1 MGERETETDR
11 ETKTETERERGRK
24 EVEGRDRDCK
34 IERGEVSRKGRRR
47 ERYGGVKDK
56 IGIYQ
61 IRGN

>member
-1 MGERETETDR
+1 M
-11 ETKTETERERGRK
+11 
-24 EVEGRDRDCK
+24 EGRDRDCK

>member
-11 ETKTETERERGRK
+11 ETKTERERGRK